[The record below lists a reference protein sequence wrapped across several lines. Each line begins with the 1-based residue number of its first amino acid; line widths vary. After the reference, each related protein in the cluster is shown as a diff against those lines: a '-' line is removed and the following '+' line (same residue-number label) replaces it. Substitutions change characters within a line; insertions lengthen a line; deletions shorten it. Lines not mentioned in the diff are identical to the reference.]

1 MSTLPNFDTL
11 ITLAKSNPD
20 ALESLRQTQ
29 IEQSIKNAPEQ
40 YRQRLRGVRFQ
51 VDAHRHIKRQLHS
64 YLPMGSCMKVSPI
77 MHASFA
83 EIRGWLNP
91 ICSFDDPFRGL
102 AEIDTSTKNKMADV
116 LAFPSR

>member
-40 YRQRLRGVRFQ
+40 YRQRLRGVMFL
-51 VDAHRHIKRQLHS
+51 VDTHRQLHS

-77 MHASFA
+77 MHASFV
-83 EIRGWLNP
+83 ELRGCLNP
-91 ICSFDDPFRGL
+91 ICGFDDLFRGL
-102 AEIDTSTKNKMADV
+102 AKIDTSTKNKMADV
-116 LAFPSR
+116 LACPSR